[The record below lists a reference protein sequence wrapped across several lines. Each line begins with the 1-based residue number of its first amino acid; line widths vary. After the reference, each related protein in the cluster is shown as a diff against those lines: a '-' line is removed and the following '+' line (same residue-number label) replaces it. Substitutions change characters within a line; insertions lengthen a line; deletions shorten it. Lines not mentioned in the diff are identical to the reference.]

1 MCFPGQLLS
10 QLSTE
15 TTVLSL
21 GNRLWATMV
30 WPLEK
35 HGHHDRFQTYKLSTN
50 PSIGGSFVFPF
61 NPNDWVAADAEAS
74 LEEGVGVLLSPQ
86 RAFEPLPQ
94 AALRQSVNLTYN
106 ELVIIADALGVPNP
120 VKLSRADLITR
131 CCERLGDATFTEFV
145 KSQEAAAKKKSKKN
159 NAVTNVDLAASL
171 LEGLDKDE
179 AQEFSDI
186 KTFVNPRTAMKRKW
200 AEIKEE
206 KKNESWLLTRFLK
219 LISQNEVK

>member
-30 WPLEK
+30 WPLEE

-86 RAFEPLPQ
+86 RPFEPLPQ

-106 ELVIIADALGVPNP
+106 DLVIIADALGVPNP

-145 KSQEAAAKKKSKKN
+145 KSQEAAVKKKTKKN

-200 AEIKEE
+200 ADIKEE
-206 KKNESWLLTRFLK
+206 KK
-219 LISQNEVK
+219 